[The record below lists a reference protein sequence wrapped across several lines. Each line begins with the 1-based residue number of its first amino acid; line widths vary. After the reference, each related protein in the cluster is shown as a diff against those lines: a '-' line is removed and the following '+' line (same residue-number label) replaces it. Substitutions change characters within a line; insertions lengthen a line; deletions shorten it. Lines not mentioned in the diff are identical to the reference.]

1 MKAFNISELPSKKKC
16 QSSWIASRS
25 IAPIM
30 IWYNASPD
38 TEQIKGFDGQPVR
51 GLLCGYPAASPAAR
65 DS

>member
-30 IWYNASPD
+30 IWFWYNVSLD
-38 TEQIKGFDGQPVR
+38 T
-51 GLLCGYPAASPAAR
+51 
-65 DS
+65 

>member
-30 IWYNASPD
+30 IWYNVGPD
-38 TEQIKGFDGQPVR
+38 TTNKGFDGQSVR
-51 GLLCGYPAASPAAR
+51 GPLCGYPAASPAAR
-65 DS
+65 NS

>member
-30 IWYNASPD
+30 IWFWYNVSLD
-38 TEQIKGFDGQPVR
+38 TQ
-51 GLLCGYPAASPAAR
+51 
-65 DS
+65 